1 MTALITADE
10 IRREAQQ
17 FTGSQR
23 SAIRRARREAMVG
36 VLAAPNAAAKDT
48 AYRLWKTERWKLSE
62 KYGVVTETIEFIATG
77 HLPADK
83 DTLPPTGTWTPQPK
97 KQRKKNRPAP
107 PGAPAVDVNVWPLP
121 PTSPVTATKKQ
132 PATQPKKAKPKKTYK
147 RCPVCCKMAPAA
159 RSKFLAHK
167 VKGGASCPGAG
178 TSTKGA
184 LVVPLRVVG
193 GGLPGM
199 GKR

>member
-1 MTALITADE
+1 MITADE
-10 IRREAQQ
+10 IRRQAHP

-23 SAIRRARREAMVG
+23 SVIRRARREAMVG
-36 VLAAPNAAAKDT
+36 MLAARNDAAKKT
-48 AYRLWKTERWKLSE
+48 AYRLWKTERWKLAD
-62 KYGVVTETIEFIATG
+62 KYGVVTETIDFIATG

-83 DTLPPTGTWTPQPK
+83 DTLPPPGTWTPQPK
-97 KQRKKNRPAP
+97 KKGKTKRPAP
-107 PGAPAVDVNVWPLP
+107 PPEPTVDVNVWPLP
-121 PTSPVTATKKQ
+121 PTPFVRKQKKQ
-132 PATQPKKAKPKKTYK
+132 LPTQQKKAKPKKTYK

-167 VKGGASCPGAG
+167 VKGGAACPGTG

-193 GGLPGM
+193 GGLPGL